1 MAVNSSSSGLRRE
14 DPVAS
19 PGQGWLRPMLA
30 VAGVAVASYF
40 LGGLTSPAQEYLP
53 DEISPFANSSSGWT
67 MLTFLLIWQS
77 RLPPLWAAVSGAIA
91 FVLMVDGYRIVSEW
105 RGYGYG
111 APFQDIFTFIGIVV
125 GPVIGVSAALLR
137 YGSPTWKT
145 ISIVPLTSVLIG
157 EGVYG
162 LTVVGD
168 TTSPVYWSLII
179 VSGLAI
185 TVIHLVVQRP
195 GSRLILIT
203 CALTVVGAAVFFMGY
218 QLPILFAD
226 SPGSAPPTGMLKSD
240 P

>member
-1 MAVNSSSSGLRRE
+1 MAVKSSLSDRRPN
-14 DPVAS
+14 DRVS
-19 PGQGWLRPMLA
+19 TPGQRWLRILLA

-40 LGGLTSPAQEYLP
+40 VGGVTSPAQEHLP
-53 DEISPFANSSSGWT
+53 EEISPFANSSSGWT
-67 MLTFLLIWQS
+67 MLTFLLIWHS
-77 RLPPLWAAVSGAIA
+77 RLPTLWAAVSGAIA

-137 YGSPTWKT
+137 YGSPTWKGL
-145 ISIVPLTSVLIG
+145 SIVPLTSVLIG

-179 VSGLAI
+179 AAGLAI
-185 TVIHLVVQRP
+185 TVLHLVVQHS
-195 GSRLILIT
+195 GSRLILVISV
-203 CALTVVGAAVFFMGY
+203 LTVVGAALFLIGY
-218 QLPILFAD
+218 QLPALFSD
-226 SPGSAPPTGMLKSD
+226 SARSALPMGM